1 MSKRQQ
7 TPQVDG
13 RGDREEQ
20 PPVDEPVR
28 CPGCET
34 TRQWASFDTP
44 PEDVDATG
52 TCPAC
57 GTHILG
63 FDTITEDDRE
73 EWRGFLR
80 SVADRFESKNTAA
93 ENGKS
98 TS

>member
-1 MSKRQQ
+1 MSKIMSESSDR
-7 TPQVDG
+7 DG
-13 RGDREEQ
+13 RHEQ
-20 PPVDEPVR
+20 PPVDDSVR

-34 TRQWASFDTP
+34 ARQWERFDAP
-44 PEDVDATG
+44 PADANAIG

-73 EWRGFLR
+73 EWRRFLR
-80 SVADRFESKNTAA
+80 SVADRFESENTAA
-93 ENGKS
+93 ENGEF